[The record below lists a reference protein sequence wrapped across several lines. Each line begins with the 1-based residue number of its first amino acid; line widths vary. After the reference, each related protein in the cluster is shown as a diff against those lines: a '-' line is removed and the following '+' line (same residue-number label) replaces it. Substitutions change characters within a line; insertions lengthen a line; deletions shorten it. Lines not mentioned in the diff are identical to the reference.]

1 MNVSPEE
8 ARASLVTIHQTQ
20 TQMKKLVGIT
30 GYFSIIWG
38 LVWFLGLLGNQYLPE
53 NDAWVIWAPAC
64 VVGWILSTIL
74 GIHLGKQTRSPSG
87 TRMAFFWLAL
97 GGFAVLWFLV
107 MQPASWKQDSL
118 FIMTVFMFGGMAVGI
133 IERVLPLII
142 CNLSMAAL
150 LVIGY
155 YLVPA
160 YFFLWAAIFC
170 GLAMV
175 GIGLVMR
182 LYWR

>member
-8 ARASLVTIHQTQ
+8 AQASLKVIQETQ
-20 TQMKKLVGIT
+20 AKTKKLTGIN

-38 LVWFLGLLGNQYLPE
+38 MVWFLGLLGNQYLPG
-53 NDAWVIWAPAC
+53 DSAWLVWAPAC
-64 VVGWILSTIL
+64 TIGWILSAIL
-74 GIHLGKQTRSPSG
+74 GISLGRKMRSEAGP
-87 TRMAFFWLAL
+87 RIAWFFLAL
-97 GGFAVLWFLV
+97 GGFAVLWFFL

-118 FIMTVFMFGGMAVGI
+118 FIMTVFIFGGLAVGI
-133 IERVLPLII
+133 LTCVLPLII
-142 CNLSMAAL
+142 GTLSMAAL

-170 GLAMV
+170 GLAMAV
-175 GIGLVMR
+175 GGLVMR